1 MKKTFR
7 KAIAVLLAVLMVAFS
22 VPFSAL
28 AGTPDAPDM
37 FGADDYTVKQNR
49 KWWVDD
55 GVDVSLDKLQSTP
68 EYWSYNSGED
78 YNTAGSW
85 NWDLGGRVEDF
96 SDNGYEDHRN
106 DYKPVVAATVSS
118 QGTNEGFAEAVAKVK
133 DKSDTNAIKNY
144 AAEYYNTFYGADT
157 NHTYEAVKKAGNIIN
172 PTQLKAGQRIAIT
185 VEFGGFDVL
194 QSGQVKGKFNT
205 EYLKAASY
213 GSKPSR
219 GDTWKAATTGSKAA
233 ISDGSAFYPTALA
246 FAGHNVNVED
256 GTWYGAV
263 TGKAAVAG
271 DQLTSNFFGPN
282 ADGSKPFGK
291 YGIVSFVYSFEVLK
305 DCDASEVFT
314 FDEDEYGTVFVPYFK
329 NALKGSVNPEL
340 YLISGDPAHVSTGQP
355 SRCSF
360 AIWTP
365 IWTDYAKDSA
375 PETKEYTITF
385 KNAAGTVVDTQKV
398 KEGVTPTVPSTNTPA
413 TKNVS
418 DGAGHHS
425 HNEYSW
431 PAVSPATADTNY
443 DEVVKVVKVDCPYTY
458 SVVKPATYKDTGLGR
473 YTCTDAD
480 CGYSYDVTIDKL
492 VCDHADTKVV
502 NKSDSTLVKTG
513 YTGDTVCNTCG
524 ETIATGTTIP
534 KLNGTAYYAA
544 LKAAQDVDST
554 KYTEASY
561 AKVAAALKA
570 YAQATVETYTKQA
583 DVDKAADA
591 LKAAVTGLEALPTTD
606 TYTYTFIGGSTQDVI
621 VDKGATPTA
630 PANTAAKA
638 PAENGDG
645 THTITSYTWSK
656 TGDFTFAE
664 VAKDAVEKC
673 SYKSEVVIK
682 PTYTEMGTTKYT
694 CTVCGYSYTAKDI
707 EKLVCD
713 HADTKV
719 VNAQAATLVKN
730 GYTGDT
736 VCNTCGETIAKG
748 HATDKL
754 IGTAYYSALEEAK
767 AVNAD
772 NYTDESVS
780 VVTDALKA
788 YAQATVE
795 AYTDQ
800 ADVDKAA
807 DALKAAVAGLVKAVN
822 VEVAATDLG
831 STTLNGKAQASA
843 KVAVNGEV
851 TLTAT
856 PVEGAE
862 FVGWKVNN
870 TLVSTDAEY
879 TTTVVANTTFVPV
892 FKETAADTFTVVFVD
907 SYGNVIDST
916 QYTKGQK
923 VVAPTAPA
931 RPGYTFAGWSLSD
944 DAIAALQEGATIVA
958 QYVKDEVKTYTVK
971 ADGATIT
978 TAKASVEGVL
988 DGVTYDTKVT
998 VTKAG
1003 TKAWTVNGA
1012 TVAYGDTYTFY
1023 CGSDIELTAVA
1034 DTTETASTK
1043 VAMVDSS
1050 LINGST
1056 YKVAFLATRTI
1067 APTDTIVKQGFVYGV
1082 DMAASDLVLENVGK
1096 AAGSANKTVKVA
1108 YADNS
1113 YEQTSL
1119 VYGVGGNNAGHSAN
1133 AVAFVTVKA
1142 SDGSINTVYSEL
1154 ASYNY

>member
-37 FGADDYTVKQNR
+37 FGADDYTVTHNR

-55 GVDVSLDKLQSTP
+55 GADVSLDKLQDTP
-68 EYWSYNSGED
+68 EYFGYQED
-78 YNTAGSW
+78 GFEM
-85 NWDLGGRVEDF
+85 GGAVDTYG
-96 SDNGYEDHRN
+96 DNGYADHRN
-106 DYKPVVAATVSS
+106 DWKPVIAATVSS
-118 QGTNEGFAEAVAKVK
+118 QGTNEEYAAAVAEG
-133 DKSDTNAIKNY
+133 T
-144 AAEYYNTFYGADT
+144 AAKKAFAAKYYNTYYSKTASK
-157 NHTYEAVKKAGNIIN
+157 TYEAVKKDGNILN
-172 PTQLKAGQRIAIT
+172 PAQLKAGQRIAVT
-185 VEFGGFDVL
+185 VEFGGVDIMEN
-194 QSGQVKGKFNT
+194 GQFKGKFNK
-205 EYLKAASY
+205 EYLKAAY
-213 GSKPSR
+213 YTGNPGTGTRDKWV
-219 GDTWKAATTGSKAA
+219 DAATGTKGCINTGAA
-233 ISDGSAFYPTALA
+233 LYPTALN
-246 FAGHNVNVED
+246 FAGQNVNVED
-256 GTWYGAV
+256 GTFYGAV
-263 TGKAAVAG
+263 TGVSAVGG
-271 DQLTSNFFGPN
+271 DKNTSNYFGVV
-282 ADGSKPFGK
+282 DGEKPFGK
-291 YGIVSFVYSFEVLK
+291 YGIASFTYSFEVLK
-305 DCDASEVFT
+305 DCDLSEVFK
-314 FDEDEYGTVFVPYFK
+314 FDTDIAGTEFEPYYRDS
-329 NALKGSVNPEL
+329 LEGYQNPEL
-340 YLISGDPAHVSTGQP
+340 FLITHDDTKST
-355 SRCSF
+355 F
-360 AIWTP
+360 ACWTN

-385 KNAAGTVVDTQKV
+385 TNAAGTVVDTQKV
-398 KEGVTPTVPSTNTPA
+398 NEGETPTVPSTNTAA

-431 PAVSPATADTNY
+431 PEVSAATADKNY
-443 DEVVKVVKVDCPYTY
+443 DEVATVVRADCQYTY
-458 SVVKPATYKDTGLGR
+458 SVVTPATYKNTGVGR
-473 YTCTDAD
+473 YTCTDTD
-480 CGYSYDVTIDKL
+480 CAYSYDVTIDKL
-492 VCDHADTKVV
+492 VCDHADTTVV
-502 NKSDSTLVKTG
+502 NAQAATIVKNG
-513 YTGDTVCNTCG
+513 YTGDTVCNTCD
-524 ETIATGTTIP
+524 ETIATGTTIA
-534 KLNGTAYYAA
+534 KLDGTNYYAA
-544 LKAAQDVDST
+544 LKEAQNVDAS

-561 AKVAAALKA
+561 AKLAAALKA
-570 YAQATVETYTKQA
+570 NAQATVEAYTDQA
-583 DVDKAADA
+583 DVENAAAA
-591 LKAAVTGLEALPTTD
+591 LKAAVNGLEALPTTD

-638 PAENGDG
+638 PEKNGDG
-645 THTITSYTWSK
+645 THTTTSYTWSK

-673 SYKSEVVIK
+673 SYKSEVVIE

-707 EKLVCD
+707 DKLVCD
-713 HADTKV
+713 HADTTV
-719 VNAQAATLVKN
+719 VNAQAATIVKN

-736 VCNTCGETIAKG
+736 VCNTCDETIATG

-754 IGTAYYSALEEAK
+754 NGTAYYNALNDAK

-772 NYTDESVS
+772 NYTDESVAA
-780 VVTDALKA
+780 VTDALKA
-788 YAQATVE
+788 YNQATVE

-800 ADVDKAA
+800 ADVNKAA

-843 KVAVNGEV
+843 KVTVNGEV

-856 PVEGAE
+856 PVDGAQ

-916 QYTKGQK
+916 QYTKGQT

-958 QYVKDEVKTYTVK
+958 QYTKDEVKTYTVK

-978 TAKASVEGVL
+978 TSKASAENVL

-1043 VAMVDSS
+1043 VAMVDVS

-1056 YKVAFLATRTI
+1056 YKLAFLATRTI
-1067 APTDTIVKQGFVYGV
+1067 APTDTIVKQGFVYGM

-1096 AAGSANKTVKVA
+1096 TAGSANRTVKVA
-1108 YADNS
+1108 YADNA
-1113 YEQTSL
+1113 YDQTSL
-1119 VYGVGGNNAGHSAN
+1119 FYGISGNNAGHSAN

-1142 SDGSINTVYSEL
+1142 ADGSINTVYSAME
-1154 ASYNY
+1154 SYNY

>member
-365 IWTDYAKDSA
+365 IWTDYAKASA

-398 KEGVTPTVPSTNTPA
+398 KEGETPTAPSTNTAA

-443 DEVVKVVKVDCPYTY
+443 DEVATVVKADCQYTY
-458 SVVKPATYKDTGLGR
+458 SVVTPATYKDTGVGR
-473 YTCTDAD
+473 YTCTDPD
-480 CGYSYDVTIDKL
+480 CAYSYDVTIDKL

-502 NKSDSTLVKTG
+502 NKADSTLVKTG

-524 ETIATGTTIP
+524 ETIAKGTTIP
-534 KLNGTAYYAA
+534 KLDGTAYY
-544 LKAAQDVDST
+544 K
-554 KYTEASY
+554 
-561 AKVAAALKA
+561 
-570 YAQATVETYTKQA
+570 
-583 DVDKAADA
+583 
-591 LKAAVTGLEALPTTD
+591 
-606 TYTYTFIGGSTQDVI
+606 
-621 VDKGATPTA
+621 
-630 PANTAAKA
+630 
-638 PAENGDG
+638 
-645 THTITSYTWSK
+645 
-656 TGDFTFAE
+656 
-664 VAKDAVEKC
+664 
-673 SYKSEVVIK
+673 
-682 PTYTEMGTTKYT
+682 
-694 CTVCGYSYTAKDI
+694 
-707 EKLVCD
+707 
-713 HADTKV
+713 
-719 VNAQAATLVKN
+719 
-730 GYTGDT
+730 
-736 VCNTCGETIAKG
+736 
-748 HATDKL
+748 
-754 IGTAYYSALEEAK
+754 ALEDAK

-772 NYTDESVS
+772 NYTDESVAA
-780 VVTDALKA
+780 VADAIKA
-788 YAQATVE
+788 YDQATVE

-800 ADVDKAA
+800 ADVNRAA
-807 DALKAAVAGLVKAVN
+807 DALKAAVSGLVKAVN

-856 PVEGAE
+856 PVDGAE

-958 QYVKDEVKTYTVK
+958 QYTKDEVKTYTVK

-978 TAKASVEGVL
+978 TAKASAEGVL

>member
-28 AGTPDAPDM
+28 AGTPDSPDV
-37 FGADDYTVKQNR
+37 FGNNDYTITNNR

-68 EYWSYNSGED
+68 DYWSYNSDETW
-78 YNTAGSW
+78 NTAGSW
-85 NWDLGGRVEDF
+85 GFAQGGRVENYA
-96 SDNGYEDHRN
+96 DNGYEDHRN
-106 DYKPVVAATVSS
+106 DWKPVIAATVSL
-118 QGTNEGFAEAVAKVK
+118 QGTNEGMAEAIAANKTDKV
-133 DKSDTNAIKNY
+133 SLKNY
-144 AAEYYNTFYGADT
+144 AAQYFANYYGADES
-157 NHTYEAVKKAGNIIN
+157 HTYEAVKESGNIVN
-172 PTQLKAGQRIAIT
+172 PAQLKAGQRIAIT
-185 VEFGGFDVL
+185 VEFGGWDVL
-194 QSGQVKGKFNT
+194 QSGQFKGKFNK
-205 EYLKAASY
+205 EYLKAAAY
-213 GSKPSR
+213 ASKPSR
-219 GDTWKAATTGSKAA
+219 KDTWGAVASGASGC
-233 ISDGSAFYPTALA
+233 ISDGTAFYPKALA
-246 FAGHNVNVED
+246 FAGNNVNVED
-256 GTWYGAV
+256 GTFYGAV

-282 ADGSKPFGK
+282 DDGSKPFGK

-314 FDEDEYGTVFVPYFK
+314 FNTDTAGTEFEPYYRDSL
-329 NALKGSVNPEL
+329 ADAPNPNL
-340 YLISGDPAHVSTGQP
+340 YLITHDDSNRT
-355 SRCSF
+355 F
-360 AIWTP
+360 ACWTN

-385 KNAAGTVVDTQKV
+385 TNAAGTVVDTQKV
-398 KEGVTPTVPSTNTPA
+398 NEGETPTVPSTNTAA

-443 DEVVKVVKVDCPYTY
+443 DEVATVVRADCQYNY
-458 SVVKPATYKDTGLGR
+458 SVVTPATYKNTGVGR
-473 YTCTDAD
+473 YTCTDTD
-480 CGYSYDVTIDKL
+480 CAYSYDVTIDKL
-492 VCDHADTKVV
+492 VCDHADT
-502 NKSDSTLVKTG
+502 T
-513 YTGDTVCNTCG
+513 
-524 ETIATGTTIP
+524 
-534 KLNGTAYYAA
+534 
-544 LKAAQDVDST
+544 
-554 KYTEASY
+554 
-561 AKVAAALKA
+561 
-570 YAQATVETYTKQA
+570 
-583 DVDKAADA
+583 
-591 LKAAVTGLEALPTTD
+591 
-606 TYTYTFIGGSTQDVI
+606 
-621 VDKGATPTA
+621 
-630 PANTAAKA
+630 
-638 PAENGDG
+638 
-645 THTITSYTWSK
+645 
-656 TGDFTFAE
+656 
-664 VAKDAVEKC
+664 
-673 SYKSEVVIK
+673 
-682 PTYTEMGTTKYT
+682 
-694 CTVCGYSYTAKDI
+694 
-707 EKLVCD
+707 
-713 HADTKV
+713 V
-719 VNAQAATLVKN
+719 VNAQAATIVKN

-736 VCNTCGETIAKG
+736 VCNTCDETIATG

-754 IGTAYYSALEEAK
+754 NGTAYYNALNDAK

-772 NYTDESVS
+772 NYTDESVAA
-780 VVTDALKA
+780 VTDALKA
-788 YAQATVE
+788 YNQATVE

-800 ADVDKAA
+800 ADVNKAA
-807 DALKAAVAGLVKAVN
+807 DALKAAVAGLVKAVT

-843 KVAVNGEV
+843 KVTVNGEV

-856 PVEGAE
+856 PVDGAQ

-916 QYTKGQK
+916 QYTKGQT

-931 RPGYTFAGWSLSD
+931 RPGYTFAGWSLSN

-958 QYVKDEVKTYTVK
+958 QYTKDEVKTYTVK

-978 TAKASVEGVL
+978 TAKASAENVL

-1012 TVAYGDTYTFY
+1012 TVAYGDTYTFF

-1043 VAMVDSS
+1043 VAMVDAS

-1096 AAGSANKTVKVA
+1096 TAGALNKTVKVA

-1142 SDGSINTVYSEL
+1142 ADGSINTVYSEM

>member
-37 FGADDYTVKQNR
+37 FASGGSDYTVKQNR

-68 EYWSYNSGED
+68 EFWSYNSDEKW
-78 YNTAGSW
+78 NTSGSW
-85 NWDLGGRVEDF
+85 NFDLGSRVENF
-96 SDNGYEDHRN
+96 ADNGYEDHRN
-106 DYKPVVAATVSS
+106 DWKPVVAATVSL
-118 QGTNEGFAEAVAKVK
+118 QGTNEGMAEAVAKVK
-133 DKSDTNAIKNY
+133 NKSDTNAIKKYVAQYFGNY
-144 AAEYYNTFYGADT
+144 YGA
-157 NHTYEAVKKAGNIIN
+157 NAAHTYEAVKESGNIVN
-172 PTQLKAGQRIAIT
+172 PAKLKAGQRIAIT
-185 VEFGGFDVL
+185 VELGGLDIME
-194 QSGQVKGKFNT
+194 SGQFKGKFNK
-205 EYLKAASY
+205 EYLKAAAYS
-213 GSKPSR
+213 SKPSR
-219 GDTWKAATTGSKAA
+219 GDTWKAVTSGAA
-233 ISDGSAFYPTALA
+233 GCIADGTALYPTAIA
-246 FAGHNVNVED
+246 FAGNNVNVED
-256 GTWYGAV
+256 GTWYGAI

-271 DQLTSNFFGPN
+271 DGNTSNYIGTDSN
-282 ADGSKPFGK
+282 GVKPFGK
-291 YGIVSFVYSFEVLK
+291 YGLVSFTYSFEVLK

-314 FDEDEYGTVFVPYFK
+314 FDHDIAGTEFEPYYRF
-329 NALKGSVNPEL
+329 ALSEQNLQNPEL
-340 YLISGDPAHVSTGQP
+340 FLITYDDTKST
-355 SRCSF
+355 F
-360 AIWTP
+360 ANWTQ

-398 KEGVTPTVPSTNTPA
+398 KEGETPTAPSTNTPA

-431 PAVSPATADTNY
+431 PAVSPATADTIY
-443 DEVVKVVKVDCPYTY
+443 DEVATVVKADCQYTY
-458 SVVKPATYKDTGLGR
+458 SVVTPATYKDTGVGR
-473 YTCTDAD
+473 YTCTDPD
-480 CGYSYDVTIDKL
+480 CAYSYDVTIDKL

-502 NKSDSTLVKTG
+502 NKADSTLVKTG

-524 ETIATGTTIP
+524 ETIATGTTIA
-534 KLNGTAYYAA
+534 KLDGTNYYAA
-544 LKAAQDVDST
+544 LKDAKNVDAS
-554 KYTEASY
+554 KFTEASY
-561 AKVAAALKA
+561 AKLAAALKA
-570 YAQATVETYTKQA
+570 YDQATVEAYTDQA
-583 DVDKAADA
+583 DVENAATA

-638 PAENGDG
+638 PEKNGDG
-645 THTITSYTWSK
+645 THTTTSYTWSK

-664 VAKDAVEKC
+664 VAKDAVDKC
-673 SYKSEVVIK
+673 SYKSEVVIE

-707 EKLVCD
+707 DKLVCD

-719 VNAQAATLVKN
+719 VNAQAATLVKT

-748 HATDKL
+748 TTIPKL
-754 IGTAYYSALEEAK
+754 DGTAYYKALEDAK

-772 NYTDESVS
+772 NYTDESVAA
-780 VVTDALKA
+780 VADAIKA
-788 YAQATVE
+788 NAQATVE
-795 AYTDQ
+795 TYTMQ

-807 DALKAAVAGLVKAVN
+807 DALKAAVSGLVKAVN

-856 PVEGAE
+856 PVDGAE

-907 SYGNVIDST
+907 SYGIVIDST

-978 TAKASVEGVL
+978 TAKASAEGVL

>member
-37 FGADDYTVKQNR
+37 FASGGSDYTVKQNR

-68 EYWSYNSGED
+68 EFWSYNSDEKW
-78 YNTAGSW
+78 NTSGSW
-85 NWDLGGRVEDF
+85 NFDLGSRVENF
-96 SDNGYEDHRN
+96 ADNGYEDHRN
-106 DYKPVVAATVSS
+106 DWKPVVAATVSL
-118 QGTNEGFAEAVAKVK
+118 QGTNEGMAEAVAKVK
-133 DKSDTNAIKNY
+133 DKSDTNAIKKYVAQYFGNY
-144 AAEYYNTFYGADT
+144 YGA
-157 NHTYEAVKKAGNIIN
+157 NAAHTYEAVKESGNIVN
-172 PTQLKAGQRIAIT
+172 PAKLKAGQRIAIT
-185 VEFGGFDVL
+185 VELGGLDIME
-194 QSGQVKGKFNT
+194 SGQFKGKFNK
-205 EYLKAASY
+205 EYLKAAAYS
-213 GSKPSR
+213 SKPSR
-219 GDTWKAATTGSKAA
+219 GDTWKAVSSGAA
-233 ISDGSAFYPTALA
+233 GCIADGTALYPTAIA
-246 FAGHNVNVED
+246 FAGNNISVED
-256 GTWYGAV
+256 GTWYGAI

-271 DQLTSNFFGPN
+271 DGNTSNYIGTDSN
-282 ADGSKPFGK
+282 GVKPFGK
-291 YGIVSFVYSFEVLK
+291 YGLVSFTYSFEVLK

-314 FDEDEYGTVFVPYFK
+314 FDHDIAGTEFEPYYRF
-329 NALKGSVNPEL
+329 ALSEQNLQNPEL
-340 YLISGDPAHVSTGQP
+340 FLITYDDTKST
-355 SRCSF
+355 F
-360 AIWTP
+360 ANWTQ

-398 KEGVTPTVPSTNTPA
+398 KEGETPTAPSTNTAA

-443 DEVVKVVKVDCPYTY
+443 DEVATVVKADCQYTY
-458 SVVKPATYKDTGLGR
+458 SVVTPATYKDTGVGR

-502 NKSDSTLVKTG
+502 NKVDSTLVKTG

-524 ETIATGTTIP
+524 ETIAKGTTIP
-534 KLNGTAYYAA
+534 KLDGTAYY
-544 LKAAQDVDST
+544 K
-554 KYTEASY
+554 
-561 AKVAAALKA
+561 
-570 YAQATVETYTKQA
+570 
-583 DVDKAADA
+583 
-591 LKAAVTGLEALPTTD
+591 
-606 TYTYTFIGGSTQDVI
+606 
-621 VDKGATPTA
+621 
-630 PANTAAKA
+630 
-638 PAENGDG
+638 
-645 THTITSYTWSK
+645 
-656 TGDFTFAE
+656 
-664 VAKDAVEKC
+664 
-673 SYKSEVVIK
+673 
-682 PTYTEMGTTKYT
+682 
-694 CTVCGYSYTAKDI
+694 
-707 EKLVCD
+707 
-713 HADTKV
+713 
-719 VNAQAATLVKN
+719 
-730 GYTGDT
+730 
-736 VCNTCGETIAKG
+736 
-748 HATDKL
+748 
-754 IGTAYYSALEEAK
+754 ALEDAK

-772 NYTDESVS
+772 NYTDESVAA
-780 VVTDALKA
+780 VADAIKA
-788 YAQATVE
+788 NAQATVE
-795 AYTDQ
+795 TYTMQ

-822 VEVAATDLG
+822 VEVSATDLG

-856 PVEGAE
+856 PVDGAE

-978 TAKASVEGVL
+978 TAKASAEGVL

-1043 VAMVDSS
+1043 VAIVDSS

>member
-28 AGTPDAPDM
+28 AGTPDSPDV
-37 FGADDYTVKQNR
+37 FGNNDYTITNNR

-68 EYWSYNSGED
+68 DYWSYNSDETW
-78 YNTAGSW
+78 NTAGSW
-85 NWDLGGRVEDF
+85 GFAQGGRVENYA
-96 SDNGYEDHRN
+96 DNGYEDHRN
-106 DYKPVVAATVSS
+106 DWKPVIAATVSL
-118 QGTNEGFAEAVAKVK
+118 QGTNEGMAEAIAKVK
-133 DKSDTNAIKNY
+133 DKTDTNAIKNY
-144 AAEYYNTFYGADT
+144 AAQYFTNYYGADA
-157 NHTYEAVKKAGNIIN
+157 NHTYEAVKESGNIVN
-172 PTQLKAGQRIAIT
+172 PAKLKAGQRIAIT
-185 VEFGGFDVL
+185 VEFGGWDVL
-194 QSGQVKGKFNT
+194 QSGQFKGKFNK
-205 EYLKAASY
+205 EYLKAAAYS
-213 GSKPSR
+213 SKPSR
-219 GDTWKAATTGSKAA
+219 GDTWKAVTSGASGC
-233 ISDGSAFYPTALA
+233 ISDGTAFYPTALA
-246 FAGHNVNVED
+246 FAGNNVNVED
-256 GTWYGAV
+256 GTFYGAV

-282 ADGSKPFGK
+282 DDGSKPFGK
-291 YGIVSFVYSFEVLK
+291 YGIVSFVYSFEVLQ

-314 FDEDEYGTVFVPYFK
+314 FNTDTAGTEFEPYYRDSL
-329 NALKGSVNPEL
+329 ADAPNPNL
-340 YLISGDPAHVSTGQP
+340 YLITHDDSNRT
-355 SRCSF
+355 F
-360 AIWTP
+360 ACWTN

-385 KNAAGTVVDTQKV
+385 TNAAGTVVDTQKV
-398 KEGVTPTVPSTNTPA
+398 NEGETPTVPSTNTAA

-443 DEVVKVVKVDCPYTY
+443 DEVATVVRADCQYTY
-458 SVVKPATYKDTGLGR
+458 SVVTPATYKNTGLGR
-473 YTCTDAD
+473 YTCTDTD
-480 CGYSYDVTIDKL
+480 CAYSYDVTIDKL
-492 VCDHADTKVV
+492 VCDHADTTVV
-502 NKSDSTLVKTG
+502 NAQAATIVKNG
-513 YTGDTVCNTCG
+513 YTGDTVCNTCD
-524 ETIATGTTIP
+524 ETIATGTTIA
-534 KLNGTAYYAA
+534 KLDGTNYYAA
-544 LKAAQDVDST
+544 LKEAQNVDAS

-561 AKVAAALKA
+561 AKLAAALKA
-570 YAQATVETYTKQA
+570 NAQATVEAYTDQA
-583 DVDKAADA
+583 DVENAAAA
-591 LKAAVTGLEALPTTD
+591 LKAAVNGLEALPTTD

-638 PAENGDG
+638 PEKNGDG
-645 THTITSYTWSK
+645 THTTTSYTWSK

-664 VAKDAVEKC
+664 VAKDDVEKC
-673 SYKSEVVIK
+673 SYKSEVVID

-707 EKLVCD
+707 DKLVCD
-713 HADTKV
+713 HADTTV
-719 VNAQAATLVKN
+719 VNAQDATLVKN

-736 VCNTCGETIAKG
+736 VCNTCGETIATG

-754 IGTAYYSALEEAK
+754 NGTAYYNALNDAK

-772 NYTDESVS
+772 NYTDESVAA
-780 VVTDALKA
+780 VTDALKA
-788 YAQATVE
+788 YNQATVE

-800 ADVDKAA
+800 ADVNKAA
-807 DALKAAVAGLVKAVN
+807 DALKAAVAGLVKAVT

-843 KVAVNGEV
+843 KVTVNGEV

-856 PVEGAE
+856 PVDGAQ

-916 QYTKGQK
+916 QYTKGQT

-958 QYVKDEVKTYTVK
+958 QYTKDEVKTYTVK

-978 TAKASVEGVL
+978 TSKASAENVL

-1043 VAMVDSS
+1043 VAMVDAS

-1096 AAGSANKTVKVA
+1096 TAGALNKTVKVA

-1142 SDGSINTVYSEL
+1142 ADGSINTVYSEM

>member
-37 FGADDYTVKQNR
+37 FASGGSDYTVKQNR

-68 EYWSYNSGED
+68 EFWSYNSDETW
-78 YNTAGSW
+78 NTSGSW
-85 NWDLGGRVEDF
+85 NFDLGSRVENF
-96 SDNGYEDHRN
+96 ADNGYEDHRN
-106 DYKPVVAATVSS
+106 DWKPVVAATVSL
-118 QGTNEGFAEAVAKVK
+118 QGTNEGMAEAVAKVK
-133 DKSDTNAIKNY
+133 DKSDTNAIKKYVAQYFGNY
-144 AAEYYNTFYGADT
+144 YGA
-157 NHTYEAVKKAGNIIN
+157 NAAHTYEAVKESGNIVN
-172 PTQLKAGQRIAIT
+172 PAKLKAGQRIAIT
-185 VEFGGFDVL
+185 VELGGLDIME
-194 QSGQVKGKFNT
+194 SGQFKGKFNK
-205 EYLKAASY
+205 EYLKAAAYS
-213 GSKPSR
+213 SKPSR
-219 GDTWKAATTGSKAA
+219 GDTWKAVSSGAA
-233 ISDGSAFYPTALA
+233 GCIADGTALYPTAIA
-246 FAGHNVNVED
+246 FAGNNVNVED
-256 GTWYGAV
+256 GTWYGAI

-271 DQLTSNFFGPN
+271 DGNTSNYIGTDSN
-282 ADGSKPFGK
+282 GVKPFGK
-291 YGIVSFVYSFEVLK
+291 YGLVSFTYSFEVLK

-314 FDEDEYGTVFVPYFK
+314 FDHDIAGTEFEPYYRF
-329 NALKGSVNPEL
+329 ALSEQNLQNPEL
-340 YLISGDPAHVSTGQP
+340 FLITYDDTKST
-355 SRCSF
+355 F
-360 AIWTP
+360 ANWTQ

-398 KEGVTPTVPSTNTPA
+398 KEGETPTVPSTNTPA

-524 ETIATGTTIP
+524 ETIA
-534 KLNGTAYYAA
+534 
-544 LKAAQDVDST
+544 
-554 KYTEASY
+554 
-561 AKVAAALKA
+561 
-570 YAQATVETYTKQA
+570 
-583 DVDKAADA
+583 
-591 LKAAVTGLEALPTTD
+591 
-606 TYTYTFIGGSTQDVI
+606 
-621 VDKGATPTA
+621 
-630 PANTAAKA
+630 
-638 PAENGDG
+638 
-645 THTITSYTWSK
+645 
-656 TGDFTFAE
+656 
-664 VAKDAVEKC
+664 
-673 SYKSEVVIK
+673 
-682 PTYTEMGTTKYT
+682 
-694 CTVCGYSYTAKDI
+694 
-707 EKLVCD
+707 
-713 HADTKV
+713 
-719 VNAQAATLVKN
+719 
-730 GYTGDT
+730 
-736 VCNTCGETIAKG
+736 KG

-807 DALKAAVAGLVKAVN
+807 DALKAAVSGLVKAVN

-856 PVEGAE
+856 PVDGAE

-978 TAKASVEGVL
+978 TAKASAEGVL

>member
-37 FGADDYTVKQNR
+37 FASGGSDYTVKQNR

-68 EYWSYNSGED
+68 EFWSYNSDEKW
-78 YNTAGSW
+78 NTSGSW
-85 NWDLGGRVEDF
+85 NFDLGSRVENF
-96 SDNGYEDHRN
+96 ADNGYEDHRN
-106 DYKPVVAATVSS
+106 DWKPVVAATVSL
-118 QGTNEGFAEAVAKVK
+118 QGTNEGMAEAVAKVK
-133 DKSDTNAIKNY
+133 DKSDTNAIKKYVAQYFGNY
-144 AAEYYNTFYGADT
+144 YGA
-157 NHTYEAVKKAGNIIN
+157 NSAHTYEAVKESGNIVN
-172 PTQLKAGQRIAIT
+172 PAKLKAGQRIAIT
-185 VEFGGFDVL
+185 VELGGLDIME
-194 QSGQVKGKFNT
+194 SGQFKGKFNK
-205 EYLKAASY
+205 EYLKAAAYS
-213 GSKPSR
+213 SKPSR
-219 GDTWKAATTGSKAA
+219 GDTWKAVTSGAA
-233 ISDGSAFYPTALA
+233 GCIADGTALYPTAIA
-246 FAGHNVNVED
+246 FAGNNVNVED
-256 GTWYGAV
+256 GTWYGAI

-271 DQLTSNFFGPN
+271 DGNTSNYIGTDSN
-282 ADGSKPFGK
+282 GVKPFGK
-291 YGIVSFVYSFEVLK
+291 YGLVSFTYSFEVLK

-314 FDEDEYGTVFVPYFK
+314 FDHDIAGTEFEPYYRF
-329 NALKGSVNPEL
+329 ALSEQNLQNPEL
-340 YLISGDPAHVSTGQP
+340 FLITYDDTKST
-355 SRCSF
+355 F
-360 AIWTP
+360 ANWTQ

-398 KEGVTPTVPSTNTPA
+398 KEGETPTVPSTNTPA

-431 PAVSPATADTNY
+431 PDVSPATADTNY

-502 NKSDSTLVKTG
+502 NKVDSTLVKTG

-524 ETIATGTTIP
+524 ETIAKGTTIP
-534 KLNGTAYYAA
+534 KLDGTAYYKA
-544 LKAAQDVDST
+544 LEDAKAVNADD
-554 KYTEASY
+554 YTDESVSA
-561 AKVAAALKA
+561 VADAIKA
-570 YAQATVETYTKQA
+570 NAQATVET
-583 DVDKAADA
+583 
-591 LKAAVTGLEALPTTD
+591 
-606 TYTYTFIGGSTQDVI
+606 
-621 VDKGATPTA
+621 
-630 PANTAAKA
+630 
-638 PAENGDG
+638 
-645 THTITSYTWSK
+645 
-656 TGDFTFAE
+656 
-664 VAKDAVEKC
+664 
-673 SYKSEVVIK
+673 
-682 PTYTEMGTTKYT
+682 
-694 CTVCGYSYTAKDI
+694 
-707 EKLVCD
+707 
-713 HADTKV
+713 
-719 VNAQAATLVKN
+719 
-730 GYTGDT
+730 
-736 VCNTCGETIAKG
+736 
-748 HATDKL
+748 
-754 IGTAYYSALEEAK
+754 
-767 AVNAD
+767 
-772 NYTDESVS
+772 
-780 VVTDALKA
+780 
-788 YAQATVE
+788 
-795 AYTDQ
+795 YTDQ

-807 DALKAAVAGLVKAVN
+807 DALKAAVSGLVKAVN

-856 PVEGAE
+856 PVDGAE

-978 TAKASVEGVL
+978 TAKASAEGVL

>member
-37 FGADDYTVKQNR
+37 FASGGSDYTVQQNR

-68 EYWSYNSGED
+68 EFWSYNSDEKW
-78 YNTAGSW
+78 NTSGSW
-85 NWDLGGRVEDF
+85 NFDLGSRVENF
-96 SDNGYEDHRN
+96 ADNGYEDHRN
-106 DYKPVVAATVSS
+106 DWKPVVAATVSL
-118 QGTNEGFAEAVAKVK
+118 QGTNEGMAEAVAKVK
-133 DKSDTNAIKNY
+133 NKSDTNAIKKYVAQYFGNY
-144 AAEYYNTFYGADT
+144 YGA
-157 NHTYEAVKKAGNIIN
+157 NAAHTYEAVKELGNIVN
-172 PTQLKAGQRIAIT
+172 PAKLKAGQRIAIT
-185 VEFGGFDVL
+185 VELGGLDIME
-194 QSGQVKGKFNT
+194 SGQFKGKFNK
-205 EYLKAASY
+205 EYLKAAAYS
-213 GSKPSR
+213 SKPSR
-219 GDTWKAATTGSKAA
+219 GDTWKAVTSGAA
-233 ISDGSAFYPTALA
+233 GCIADGTALYPTAIV
-246 FAGHNVNVED
+246 FAGNNVNVED
-256 GTWYGAV
+256 GTWYGAI

-271 DQLTSNFFGPN
+271 DGNTSNYIGTDSN
-282 ADGSKPFGK
+282 GVKPFGK
-291 YGIVSFVYSFEVLK
+291 YGLVSFTYSFEVLK

-314 FDEDEYGTVFVPYFK
+314 FDHDIAGTEFEPYYRF
-329 NALKGSVNPEL
+329 ALSEQNLQNPEL
-340 YLISGDPAHVSTGQP
+340 FLITYDDTKST
-355 SRCSF
+355 F
-360 AIWTP
+360 ANWTQ

-398 KEGVTPTVPSTNTPA
+398 KEGETPTAPSTNTAA

-431 PAVSPATADTNY
+431 PAVSPATADTIY
-443 DEVVKVVKVDCPYTY
+443 DEVATVVKADCQYTY
-458 SVVKPATYKDTGLGR
+458 SVVTPATYKDTGVGR
-473 YTCTDAD
+473 YTCTDPD

-502 NKSDSTLVKTG
+502 NKADSTLVKTG

-524 ETIATGTTIP
+524 ETIATGTTIA
-534 KLNGTAYYAA
+534 KLDGTNYYAA
-544 LKAAQDVDST
+544 LKDAKNVDAS
-554 KYTEASY
+554 KFTEASY
-561 AKVAAALKA
+561 AKLAAALKA
-570 YAQATVETYTKQA
+570 Y
-583 DVDKAADA
+583 D
-591 LKAAVTGLEALPTTD
+591 
-606 TYTYTFIGGSTQDVI
+606 
-621 VDKGATPTA
+621 
-630 PANTAAKA
+630 
-638 PAENGDG
+638 
-645 THTITSYTWSK
+645 
-656 TGDFTFAE
+656 
-664 VAKDAVEKC
+664 
-673 SYKSEVVIK
+673 
-682 PTYTEMGTTKYT
+682 
-694 CTVCGYSYTAKDI
+694 
-707 EKLVCD
+707 
-713 HADTKV
+713 
-719 VNAQAATLVKN
+719 
-730 GYTGDT
+730 
-736 VCNTCGETIAKG
+736 
-748 HATDKL
+748 
-754 IGTAYYSALEEAK
+754 
-767 AVNAD
+767 
-772 NYTDESVS
+772 
-780 VVTDALKA
+780 
-788 YAQATVE
+788 QATVE

-800 ADVDKAA
+800 ADVNRAA
-807 DALKAAVAGLVKAVN
+807 DALKAAVSGLVKAVN

-916 QYTKGQK
+916 QYTKGQT

-958 QYVKDEVKTYTVK
+958 QYTKDEVKTYTVK

-1096 AAGSANKTVKVA
+1096 TAGALNKTVKVA

>member
-96 SDNGYEDHRN
+96 SENGYEDHRN

-144 AAEYYNTFYGADT
+144 AAEYYNTYYGADT

-185 VEFGGFDVL
+185 VEYGGFDVL

-219 GDTWKAATTGSKAA
+219 GDTWKAATTGSKAV

-398 KEGVTPTVPSTNTPA
+398 KKGETPTVPSTNTPA

-458 SVVKPATYKDTGLGR
+458 SVIKPATYKDTGVGR
-473 YTCTDAD
+473 YTCTDPD
-480 CGYSYDVTIDKL
+480 CAYSYDVTID
-492 VCDHADTKVV
+492 
-502 NKSDSTLVKTG
+502 
-513 YTGDTVCNTCG
+513 
-524 ETIATGTTIP
+524 
-534 KLNGTAYYAA
+534 
-544 LKAAQDVDST
+544 
-554 KYTEASY
+554 
-561 AKVAAALKA
+561 
-570 YAQATVETYTKQA
+570 
-583 DVDKAADA
+583 
-591 LKAAVTGLEALPTTD
+591 
-606 TYTYTFIGGSTQDVI
+606 
-621 VDKGATPTA
+621 
-630 PANTAAKA
+630 
-638 PAENGDG
+638 
-645 THTITSYTWSK
+645 
-656 TGDFTFAE
+656 
-664 VAKDAVEKC
+664 
-673 SYKSEVVIK
+673 
-682 PTYTEMGTTKYT
+682 
-694 CTVCGYSYTAKDI
+694 
-707 EKLVCD
+707 KLVCD

-754 IGTAYYSALEEAK
+754 IGTAYYNALKEAK

-807 DALKAAVAGLVKAVN
+807 DALKAAVSGLVKAVN

>member
-28 AGTPDAPDM
+28 AGTPDAPDL
-37 FGADDYTVKQNR
+37 FASGGSDYTVQQNR

-68 EYWSYNSGED
+68 EFWSYNSDEKW
-78 YNTAGSW
+78 NTAGSW
-85 NWDLGGRVEDF
+85 NFDLGSRVENF
-96 SDNGYEDHRN
+96 ADNGYEDHRN
-106 DYKPVVAATVSS
+106 DWKPVVAATVSL
-118 QGTNEGFAEAVAKVK
+118 QGTNEGMAEAVAKVK
-133 DKSDTNAIKNY
+133 NKSDTNAIKKYVAQYFGNY
-144 AAEYYNTFYGADT
+144 YGANAT
-157 NHTYEAVKKAGNIIN
+157 HTYEAVKESGNIVN
-172 PTQLKAGQRIAIT
+172 PAKLKAGQRIAIT
-185 VEFGGFDVL
+185 VELGGLDIME
-194 QSGQVKGKFNT
+194 SGQFKGKFNK
-205 EYLKAASY
+205 EYLKAAAYS
-213 GSKPSR
+213 SKPSR
-219 GDTWKAATTGSKAA
+219 GDTWKAVTSGAA
-233 ISDGSAFYPTALA
+233 GCIADGTALYPTAIA
-246 FAGHNVNVED
+246 FAGNNVNVED
-256 GTWYGAV
+256 GTWYGAI

-271 DQLTSNFFGPN
+271 DGNTSNYIGTDSN
-282 ADGSKPFGK
+282 GVKPFGK
-291 YGIVSFVYSFEVLK
+291 YGLVSFTYSFEVLK

-314 FDEDEYGTVFVPYFK
+314 FDHDIAGTEFEPYYRF
-329 NALKGSVNPEL
+329 ALSEQNLQNPEL
-340 YLISGDPAHVSTGQP
+340 FLITYDDTKST
-355 SRCSF
+355 F
-360 AIWTP
+360 ANWTQ

-458 SVVKPATYKDTGLGR
+458 SVVKPATYKDTGVGR
-473 YTCTDAD
+473 YTCTDPD
-480 CGYSYDVTIDKL
+480 CAYSYDVTIDKL

-502 NKSDSTLVKTG
+502 NKVDSTLVKTG

-524 ETIATGTTIP
+524 ETIAKGTTIP
-534 KLNGTAYYAA
+534 KLDGTAYY
-544 LKAAQDVDST
+544 K
-554 KYTEASY
+554 
-561 AKVAAALKA
+561 
-570 YAQATVETYTKQA
+570 
-583 DVDKAADA
+583 
-591 LKAAVTGLEALPTTD
+591 
-606 TYTYTFIGGSTQDVI
+606 
-621 VDKGATPTA
+621 
-630 PANTAAKA
+630 
-638 PAENGDG
+638 
-645 THTITSYTWSK
+645 
-656 TGDFTFAE
+656 
-664 VAKDAVEKC
+664 
-673 SYKSEVVIK
+673 
-682 PTYTEMGTTKYT
+682 
-694 CTVCGYSYTAKDI
+694 
-707 EKLVCD
+707 
-713 HADTKV
+713 
-719 VNAQAATLVKN
+719 
-730 GYTGDT
+730 
-736 VCNTCGETIAKG
+736 
-748 HATDKL
+748 
-754 IGTAYYSALEEAK
+754 ALEDAK

>member
-28 AGTPDAPDM
+28 AGTPSAPDM
-37 FGADDYTVKQNR
+37 FGADDYTVTHNR

-55 GVDVSLDKLQSTP
+55 GADVSLDKLQDTP
-68 EYWSYNSGED
+68 EYFGYQED
-78 YNTAGSW
+78 GFEM
-85 NWDLGGRVEDF
+85 GGAVDTYG
-96 SDNGYEDHRN
+96 DNGYADHRN
-106 DYKPVVAATVSS
+106 DWKPVIAATVSS
-118 QGTNEGFAEAVAKVK
+118 QGTNEE
-133 DKSDTNAIKNY
+133 Y
-144 AAEYYNTFYGADT
+144 AAAAAEGAAAKKAFAAKYFNTYYSKTASK
-157 NHTYEAVKKAGNIIN
+157 TYEAVKKDGNILN
-172 PTQLKAGQRIAIT
+172 PAQLKAGQRIAIT
-185 VEFGGFDVL
+185 VEFGGWDVL
-194 QSGQVKGKFNT
+194 QSGQFKGKFNK
-205 EYLKAASY
+205 EYLKAAY
-213 GSKPSR
+213 YTGSPATGTK
-219 GDTWKAATTGSKAA
+219 DKWVDAATGTKGCINTGAA
-233 ISDGSAFYPTALA
+233 LYPTALN
-246 FAGHNVNVED
+246 FAGQNVNVED
-256 GTWYGAV
+256 GTFYGAV
-263 TGKAAVAG
+263 TGVSAVGG
-271 DQLTSNFFGPN
+271 DQNTSNYFGVV
-282 ADGSKPFGK
+282 DGEKPFGK
-291 YGIVSFVYSFEVLK
+291 YGIASFTYSFEVLK
-305 DCDASEVFT
+305 DCDLSEVFT
-314 FDEDEYGTVFVPYFK
+314 FNTDIAGTEFEPYYRDS
-329 NALKGSVNPEL
+329 LKGYQNPE
-340 YLISGDPAHVSTGQP
+340 YFLITHDDTKST
-355 SRCSF
+355 F
-360 AIWTP
+360 ACWTP
-365 IWTDYAKDSA
+365 IYTDYAKASA

-398 KEGVTPTVPSTNTPA
+398 KEGETPTAPSTNTPA

-443 DEVVKVVKVDCPYTY
+443 DEVATVVKADCQYTY
-458 SVVKPATYKDTGLGR
+458 SVVTPATYKDTGVGR

-502 NKSDSTLVKTG
+502 NKVDSTLVKTG

-524 ETIATGTTIP
+524 ETIAKGTTIP
-534 KLNGTAYYAA
+534 KLDGTAYY
-544 LKAAQDVDST
+544 K
-554 KYTEASY
+554 
-561 AKVAAALKA
+561 
-570 YAQATVETYTKQA
+570 
-583 DVDKAADA
+583 
-591 LKAAVTGLEALPTTD
+591 
-606 TYTYTFIGGSTQDVI
+606 
-621 VDKGATPTA
+621 
-630 PANTAAKA
+630 
-638 PAENGDG
+638 
-645 THTITSYTWSK
+645 
-656 TGDFTFAE
+656 
-664 VAKDAVEKC
+664 
-673 SYKSEVVIK
+673 
-682 PTYTEMGTTKYT
+682 
-694 CTVCGYSYTAKDI
+694 
-707 EKLVCD
+707 
-713 HADTKV
+713 
-719 VNAQAATLVKN
+719 
-730 GYTGDT
+730 
-736 VCNTCGETIAKG
+736 
-748 HATDKL
+748 
-754 IGTAYYSALEEAK
+754 ALEDAK

-772 NYTDESVS
+772 NYTDESVAA
-780 VVTDALKA
+780 VAEAIKA
-788 YAQATVE
+788 NAQATVE

-822 VEVAATDLG
+822 VEVSATDLG

-856 PVEGAE
+856 PVDGAE

-978 TAKASVEGVL
+978 TAKASAEGVL

>member
-28 AGTPDAPDM
+28 AGTPDTPDM
-37 FGADDYTVKQNR
+37 FGANDYTVKQNR

-68 EYWSYNSGED
+68 EFWSYNSDEKW
-78 YNTAGSW
+78 NTAGSW
-85 NWDLGGRVEDF
+85 NFDLGTRVGNF
-96 SDNGYEDHRN
+96 ADNGYEDHRN
-106 DYKPVVAATVSS
+106 DWKPVVAATVSL
-118 QGTNEGFAEAVAKVK
+118 QGTNEGMAEAVAKVK

-144 AAEYYNTFYGADT
+144 AAQYYGNYYGADAD
-157 NHTYEAVKKAGNIIN
+157 HTYEAVKESGNIVN
-172 PTQLKAGQRIAIT
+172 PAKLKAGQRIAIT
-185 VEFGGFDVL
+185 VELGGLDIMESGQFKGGFDT
-194 QSGQVKGKFNT
+194 N
-205 EYLKAASY
+205 YLKAAY
-213 GSKPSR
+213 YQTKPSR
-219 GDTWKAATTGSKAA
+219 GDTWKEAPVGAAGC
-233 ISDGSAFYPTALA
+233 ISDGTALYPTAIA
-246 FAGHNVNVED
+246 FAGNKLD
-256 GTWYGAV
+256 GEEGRFYGAI

-271 DQLTSNFFGPN
+271 EGEISNYIGTDSN
-282 ADGSKPFGK
+282 GVKPFGK
-291 YGIVSFVYSFEVLK
+291 YGLVSFTYSFEVLK

-314 FDEDEYGTVFVPYFK
+314 FDHDIAGTEFEPYYRF
-329 NALKGSVNPEL
+329 ALSNQGLQNPEL
-340 YLISGDPAHVSTGQP
+340 YLITYDDTKST
-355 SRCSF
+355 F
-360 AIWTP
+360 ANWTQ

-385 KNAAGTVVDTQKV
+385 TNAAGTVVDTQKV
-398 KEGVTPTVPSTNTPA
+398 NEGETPTVPSTNTAA

-443 DEVVKVVKVDCPYTY
+443 DEVATVVRADCQYTY
-458 SVVKPATYKDTGLGR
+458 SVVTPATYKNTGVGR
-473 YTCTDAD
+473 YTCTDTD
-480 CGYSYDVTIDKL
+480 CAYSYDVTIDKL
-492 VCDHADTKVV
+492 RCDHADT
-502 NKSDSTLVKTG
+502 T
-513 YTGDTVCNTCG
+513 
-524 ETIATGTTIP
+524 
-534 KLNGTAYYAA
+534 
-544 LKAAQDVDST
+544 
-554 KYTEASY
+554 
-561 AKVAAALKA
+561 
-570 YAQATVETYTKQA
+570 
-583 DVDKAADA
+583 
-591 LKAAVTGLEALPTTD
+591 
-606 TYTYTFIGGSTQDVI
+606 
-621 VDKGATPTA
+621 
-630 PANTAAKA
+630 
-638 PAENGDG
+638 
-645 THTITSYTWSK
+645 
-656 TGDFTFAE
+656 
-664 VAKDAVEKC
+664 
-673 SYKSEVVIK
+673 
-682 PTYTEMGTTKYT
+682 
-694 CTVCGYSYTAKDI
+694 
-707 EKLVCD
+707 
-713 HADTKV
+713 V
-719 VNAQAATLVKN
+719 VNAQAATIVKN

-736 VCNTCGETIAKG
+736 VCNTCDETIATG

-754 IGTAYYSALEEAK
+754 NGTAYYNALNDTK

-772 NYTDESVS
+772 NYTDESVAA
-780 VVTDALKA
+780 VTDALKA
-788 YAQATVE
+788 YNQATVE

-800 ADVDKAA
+800 ADVNKAA
-807 DALKAAVAGLVKAVN
+807 DALKAAVAGLVKAVT

-856 PVEGAE
+856 PVDGAQ

-916 QYTKGQK
+916 QYTKGQT

-958 QYVKDEVKTYTVK
+958 QYTKDEVKTYTVK

-978 TAKASVEGVL
+978 TSKASAENVL

-1043 VAMVDSS
+1043 VAMVDAS

-1082 DMAASDLVLENVGK
+1082 DMADSDLVLENVGK
-1096 AAGSANKTVKVA
+1096 TAGALNKTVKVA

-1142 SDGSINTVYSEL
+1142 ADGSINTVYSEM

>member
-37 FGADDYTVKQNR
+37 FASGGSDYTVKQNR

-68 EYWSYNSGED
+68 EFWSYNSDEKW
-78 YNTAGSW
+78 NTSGSW
-85 NWDLGGRVEDF
+85 NFDLGSRVENF
-96 SDNGYEDHRN
+96 ADNGYEDHRN
-106 DYKPVVAATVSS
+106 DWKPVVAATVSL
-118 QGTNEGFAEAVAKVK
+118 QGTNEGMAEAVAKVK
-133 DKSDTNAIKNY
+133 DKSDTNAIKKYVAQYFGNY
-144 AAEYYNTFYGADT
+144 YGA
-157 NHTYEAVKKAGNIIN
+157 NAAHTYEAVKESGNIVN
-172 PTQLKAGQRIAIT
+172 PAKLKAGQRIAIT
-185 VEFGGFDVL
+185 VELGGLDIME
-194 QSGQVKGKFNT
+194 SGQFKGKFNK
-205 EYLKAASY
+205 EYLKAAAYS
-213 GSKPSR
+213 SKPSR
-219 GDTWKAATTGSKAA
+219 GDTWKAVTSGAA
-233 ISDGSAFYPTALA
+233 GCIADGTALYPTAIA
-246 FAGHNVNVED
+246 FAGNNVNVED
-256 GTWYGAV
+256 GTWYGAI

-271 DQLTSNFFGPN
+271 DGNTSNYIGTDSN
-282 ADGSKPFGK
+282 GVKPFGK
-291 YGIVSFVYSFEVLK
+291 YGLVSFTYSFEVLK

-314 FDEDEYGTVFVPYFK
+314 FDHDIAGTEFEPYYRF
-329 NALKGSVNPEL
+329 ALSEQNLQNPEL
-340 YLISGDPAHVSTGQP
+340 FLITYDDTKST
-355 SRCSF
+355 F
-360 AIWTP
+360 ANWTQ

-458 SVVKPATYKDTGLGR
+458 SVVKPATYKDTGVGR
-473 YTCTDAD
+473 YTCTDPD
-480 CGYSYDVTIDKL
+480 CAYSYDVTIDKL

-524 ETIATGTTIP
+524 ETIA
-534 KLNGTAYYAA
+534 
-544 LKAAQDVDST
+544 
-554 KYTEASY
+554 
-561 AKVAAALKA
+561 
-570 YAQATVETYTKQA
+570 
-583 DVDKAADA
+583 
-591 LKAAVTGLEALPTTD
+591 
-606 TYTYTFIGGSTQDVI
+606 
-621 VDKGATPTA
+621 
-630 PANTAAKA
+630 
-638 PAENGDG
+638 
-645 THTITSYTWSK
+645 
-656 TGDFTFAE
+656 
-664 VAKDAVEKC
+664 
-673 SYKSEVVIK
+673 
-682 PTYTEMGTTKYT
+682 
-694 CTVCGYSYTAKDI
+694 
-707 EKLVCD
+707 
-713 HADTKV
+713 
-719 VNAQAATLVKN
+719 
-730 GYTGDT
+730 
-736 VCNTCGETIAKG
+736 KG

-754 IGTAYYSALEEAK
+754 IGTAYYKALEDAK

-780 VVTDALKA
+780 VVTDSLKA
-788 YAQATVE
+788 NAQATVE
-795 AYTDQ
+795 TYTMQ

-856 PVEGAE
+856 PVEGAQ

-978 TAKASVEGVL
+978 TAKASADNVL

>member
-37 FGADDYTVKQNR
+37 FASGGSDYTVKQNR

-68 EYWSYNSGED
+68 EFWSYNSDEKW
-78 YNTAGSW
+78 NTSGSW
-85 NWDLGGRVEDF
+85 NFDLGSRVENF
-96 SDNGYEDHRN
+96 ADNGYEDHRN
-106 DYKPVVAATVSS
+106 DWKPVVAATVSL
-118 QGTNEGFAEAVAKVK
+118 QGTNEGMAEAIAKVK

-144 AAEYYNTFYGADT
+144 AAQYYTNYYGA
-157 NHTYEAVKKAGNIIN
+157 NAAHTYEAVKKSGNIVN
-172 PTQLKAGQRIAIT
+172 PAQLKAGQRIAIT
-185 VEFGGFDVL
+185 VELGGLDIME
-194 QSGQVKGKFNT
+194 SGQFKGKFNK
-205 EYLKAASY
+205 EYLKAAAYS
-213 GSKPSR
+213 SKPSR
-219 GDTWKAATTGSKAA
+219 GDTWKAVSSGAA
-233 ISDGSAFYPTALA
+233 GCIADGTALYPTAIA
-246 FAGHNVNVED
+246 FAGNNISVED
-256 GTWYGAV
+256 GTWYGAI

-271 DQLTSNFFGPN
+271 DGNTSNYIGTDSN
-282 ADGSKPFGK
+282 GVKPFGK
-291 YGIVSFVYSFEVLK
+291 YGLVSFTYSFEVLK

-314 FDEDEYGTVFVPYFK
+314 FDHDIAGTEFEPYYRF
-329 NALKGSVNPEL
+329 ALSEQNLQNPEL
-340 YLISGDPAHVSTGQP
+340 FLITYDDTKST
-355 SRCSF
+355 F
-360 AIWTP
+360 ANWTQ

-385 KNAAGTVVDTQKV
+385 TNAAGTVVDTQKV
-398 KEGVTPTVPSTNTPA
+398 KEGETPTAPSTNTAA

-443 DEVVKVVKVDCPYTY
+443 DEVATVVKADCQYTY
-458 SVVKPATYKDTGLGR
+458 SVVTPATYKDTGVGR

-480 CGYSYDVTIDKL
+480 CAYSYDVTIDKL
-492 VCDHADTKVV
+492 VCDHADT
-502 NKSDSTLVKTG
+502 T
-513 YTGDTVCNTCG
+513 
-524 ETIATGTTIP
+524 
-534 KLNGTAYYAA
+534 
-544 LKAAQDVDST
+544 
-554 KYTEASY
+554 
-561 AKVAAALKA
+561 
-570 YAQATVETYTKQA
+570 
-583 DVDKAADA
+583 
-591 LKAAVTGLEALPTTD
+591 
-606 TYTYTFIGGSTQDVI
+606 
-621 VDKGATPTA
+621 
-630 PANTAAKA
+630 
-638 PAENGDG
+638 
-645 THTITSYTWSK
+645 
-656 TGDFTFAE
+656 
-664 VAKDAVEKC
+664 
-673 SYKSEVVIK
+673 
-682 PTYTEMGTTKYT
+682 
-694 CTVCGYSYTAKDI
+694 
-707 EKLVCD
+707 
-713 HADTKV
+713 V

-736 VCNTCGETIAKG
+736 VCNTCGETIATG

-754 IGTAYYSALEEAK
+754 NGTAYYNALKDAK
-767 AVNAD
+767 DVNAD
-772 NYTDESVS
+772 NYTDESVAA
-780 VVTDALKA
+780 VADAIKA
-788 YAQATVE
+788 YDQATVE

-800 ADVDKAA
+800 ADVNKAA
-807 DALKAAVAGLVKAVN
+807 DALKAAVSGLVKAVN

-862 FVGWKVNN
+862 FVGWAVNN
-870 TLVSTDAEY
+870 TLVSTDAEF
-879 TTTVVANTTFVPV
+879 TTTVVTSTKFVPV
-892 FKETAADTFTVVFVD
+892 FKESAVDTFTVVFVD

-916 QYTKGQK
+916 QYTKGQT

-958 QYVKDEVKTYTVK
+958 QYTKDEVKTYTVK

-978 TAKASVEGVL
+978 TAKASADNVL

-1012 TVAYGDTYTFY
+1012 TVAYGDTYTFF

-1043 VAMVDSS
+1043 VGMVDAS
-1050 LINGST
+1050 LISGST

-1067 APTDTIVKQGFVYGV
+1067 APTDTIVKQGFVYGM
-1082 DMAASDLVLENVGK
+1082 DMDAAELVLENVGNK
-1096 AAGSANKTVKVA
+1096 GANSTGKVKVA
-1108 YADNS
+1108 YADNG
-1113 YEQTSL
+1113 YDQFSL
-1119 VYGVGGNNAGHSAN
+1119 VYGISSAKRVGHTIS
-1133 AVAFVTVKA
+1133 AVAFTTVKDA
-1142 SDGSINTVYSEL
+1142 DGNISTVYSQ
-1154 ASYNY
+1154 AMPYTYA

>member
-37 FGADDYTVKQNR
+37 FASGGSDYTVKQNR

-68 EYWSYNSGED
+68 EFWSYNSDEKW
-78 YNTAGSW
+78 NTSGSW
-85 NWDLGGRVEDF
+85 NFDLGSRVENF
-96 SDNGYEDHRN
+96 ADNGYEDHRN
-106 DYKPVVAATVSS
+106 DWKPVVAATVSL
-118 QGTNEGFAEAVAKVK
+118 QGTNEGMAEAVAKVK
-133 DKSDTNAIKNY
+133 DKSDTNAIKKYVAQYFGNY
-144 AAEYYNTFYGADT
+144 YGA
-157 NHTYEAVKKAGNIIN
+157 NAAHTYEAVKESGNIVN
-172 PTQLKAGQRIAIT
+172 PAKLKAGQRIAIT
-185 VEFGGFDVL
+185 VELGGLDIME
-194 QSGQVKGKFNT
+194 SGQFKGKFNK
-205 EYLKAASY
+205 EYLKAAAYS
-213 GSKPSR
+213 SKPSR
-219 GDTWKAATTGSKAA
+219 GDTWKAVSSGAA
-233 ISDGSAFYPTALA
+233 GCIADGTALYPTAIA
-246 FAGHNVNVED
+246 FAGNNISVED
-256 GTWYGAV
+256 GTWYGAI

-271 DQLTSNFFGPN
+271 DGNTSNYIGTDSN
-282 ADGSKPFGK
+282 GVKPFGK
-291 YGIVSFVYSFEVLK
+291 YGLVSFTYSFEVLK

-314 FDEDEYGTVFVPYFK
+314 FDHDIAGTEFEPYYRF
-329 NALKGSVNPEL
+329 ALSEQNLQNPEL
-340 YLISGDPAHVSTGQP
+340 FLITYDDTKST
-355 SRCSF
+355 F
-360 AIWTP
+360 ANWTQ

-398 KEGVTPTVPSTNTPA
+398 KEGETPTAPSTNTPA

-443 DEVVKVVKVDCPYTY
+443 DEVATVVKADCQYTY
-458 SVVKPATYKDTGLGR
+458 SVVTPATYKDTGVGR

-502 NKSDSTLVKTG
+502 NKVDSTLVKTG

-524 ETIATGTTIP
+524 ETIATGHATD
-534 KLNGTAYYAA
+534 KLNGTAYYNA
-544 LKAAQDVDST
+544 LKD
-554 KYTEASY
+554 
-561 AKVAAALKA
+561 
-570 YAQATVETYTKQA
+570 
-583 DVDKAADA
+583 
-591 LKAAVTGLEALPTTD
+591 
-606 TYTYTFIGGSTQDVI
+606 
-621 VDKGATPTA
+621 
-630 PANTAAKA
+630 
-638 PAENGDG
+638 
-645 THTITSYTWSK
+645 
-656 TGDFTFAE
+656 
-664 VAKDAVEKC
+664 AKD
-673 SYKSEVVIK
+673 
-682 PTYTEMGTTKYT
+682 
-694 CTVCGYSYTAKDI
+694 
-707 EKLVCD
+707 
-713 HADTKV
+713 
-719 VNAQAATLVKN
+719 
-730 GYTGDT
+730 
-736 VCNTCGETIAKG
+736 
-748 HATDKL
+748 
-754 IGTAYYSALEEAK
+754 
-767 AVNAD
+767 VNAD
-772 NYTDESVS
+772 NYTDESVAA
-780 VVTDALKA
+780 VADAIKA
-788 YAQATVE
+788 YDQATVE

-800 ADVDKAA
+800 ADVNKAA
-807 DALKAAVAGLVKAVN
+807 DALKAAVTGLVKAVN

-870 TLVSTDAEY
+870 TLVSTDADY

-978 TAKASVEGVL
+978 TAKASAEGVL

>member
-37 FGADDYTVKQNR
+37 FASGGSDYTVKQNR

-68 EYWSYNSGED
+68 EFWSYNSDEKW
-78 YNTAGSW
+78 NTSGSW
-85 NWDLGGRVEDF
+85 NFDLGSRVENF
-96 SDNGYEDHRN
+96 ADNGYEDHRN
-106 DYKPVVAATVSS
+106 DWKPVVAATVSL
-118 QGTNEGFAEAVAKVK
+118 QGTNEGMAEAVAKVK
-133 DKSDTNAIKNY
+133 DKSDTNAIKKYVAQYFGNY
-144 AAEYYNTFYGADT
+144 YGA
-157 NHTYEAVKKAGNIIN
+157 NAAHTYEAVKESGNIVN
-172 PTQLKAGQRIAIT
+172 PAKLKAGQRVAIT
-185 VEFGGFDVL
+185 VELGGLDIME
-194 QSGQVKGKFNT
+194 SGQFKGKFNK
-205 EYLKAASY
+205 EYLKAAAYS
-213 GSKPSR
+213 SKPSR
-219 GDTWKAATTGSKAA
+219 GDTWKAVTSGAA
-233 ISDGSAFYPTALA
+233 GCIADGTALYPTAIA
-246 FAGHNVNVED
+246 FAGNNVNVED
-256 GTWYGAV
+256 GTWYGAI

-271 DQLTSNFFGPN
+271 DGNTSNYIGTDSN
-282 ADGSKPFGK
+282 GVKPFGK
-291 YGIVSFVYSFEVLK
+291 YGLVSFTYSFEVLK

-314 FDEDEYGTVFVPYFK
+314 FDHDIAGTEFEPYYRF
-329 NALKGSVNPEL
+329 ALSEQNLQNPEL
-340 YLISGDPAHVSTGQP
+340 FLITYDDTKST
-355 SRCSF
+355 F
-360 AIWTP
+360 ANWTQ

-524 ETIATGTTIP
+524 ETIAKGTTIP
-534 KLNGTAYYAA
+534 KLDGTAYY
-544 LKAAQDVDST
+544 K
-554 KYTEASY
+554 
-561 AKVAAALKA
+561 
-570 YAQATVETYTKQA
+570 
-583 DVDKAADA
+583 
-591 LKAAVTGLEALPTTD
+591 
-606 TYTYTFIGGSTQDVI
+606 
-621 VDKGATPTA
+621 
-630 PANTAAKA
+630 
-638 PAENGDG
+638 
-645 THTITSYTWSK
+645 
-656 TGDFTFAE
+656 
-664 VAKDAVEKC
+664 
-673 SYKSEVVIK
+673 
-682 PTYTEMGTTKYT
+682 
-694 CTVCGYSYTAKDI
+694 
-707 EKLVCD
+707 
-713 HADTKV
+713 
-719 VNAQAATLVKN
+719 
-730 GYTGDT
+730 
-736 VCNTCGETIAKG
+736 
-748 HATDKL
+748 
-754 IGTAYYSALEEAK
+754 ALEDAK

-772 NYTDESVS
+772 NYTDESVAA
-780 VVTDALKA
+780 VADAIKA
-788 YAQATVE
+788 YDQATVE

-800 ADVDKAA
+800 ADVNRAA
-807 DALKAAVAGLVKAVN
+807 DALKAAVSGLVKAVN
-822 VEVAATDLG
+822 VEVSATDLG

-856 PVEGAE
+856 PVDGAE

-978 TAKASVEGVL
+978 TAKASAEGVL

>member
-28 AGTPDAPDM
+28 AGTPSAPDT
-37 FGADDYTVKQNR
+37 FGADNYTVTQNR

-55 GVDVSLDKLQSTP
+55 GVDVSLNKLQSTP
-68 EYWSYNSGED
+68 EYYGYNSGED
-78 YNTAGSW
+78 YDADAVSW
-85 NWDLGGRVEDF
+85 SLDFGARVEDF
-96 SDNGYEDHRN
+96 SNTGYEDHRN
-106 DYKPVVAATVSS
+106 DWKPVVAATVSS
-118 QGTNEGFAEAVAKVK
+118 QGSNDEAK
-133 DKSDTNAIKNY
+133 
-144 AAEYYNTFYGADT
+144 AAVSGGKLSAYSKKYYNNYYAQSATK
-157 NHTYEAVKKAGNIIN
+157 TYEAVKAAGNILN
-172 PTQLKAGQRIAIT
+172 PAQLKAGQRIAVT
-185 VEFGGFDVL
+185 VEFGGVDIMEN
-194 QSGQVKGKFNT
+194 GQFKGKYNK
-205 EYLKAASY
+205 EYLKAAY
-213 GSKPSR
+213 YKGALRKA
-219 GDTWKAATTGSKAA
+219 DTWTEAETGSTACIGK
-233 ISDGSAFYPTALA
+233 GSAIYAAALN
-246 FAGHNVNVED
+246 FAGANVNVEN
-256 GTWYGAV
+256 GTFYGAV
-263 TGKAAVAG
+263 TGNAAVDG
-271 DQLTSNFFGPN
+271 DANTSNYIGVN
-282 ADGSKPFGK
+282 SDGTKPFGK
-291 YGIVSFVYSFEVLK
+291 YGIASFTYSFEVLQ
-305 DCDASEVFT
+305 DCDLSEVFK
-314 FDEDEYGTVFVPYFK
+314 FDTDIAGTEFEPYYRDS
-329 NALKGSVNPEL
+329 LQGYQNPEL
-340 YLISGDPAHVSTGQP
+340 FLITHDDTKST
-355 SRCSF
+355 F
-360 AIWTP
+360 ACWTP
-365 IWTDYAKDSA
+365 IYTDYEKASA

-385 KNAAGTVVDTQKV
+385 TNAAGTVVDTQKV
-398 KEGVTPTVPSTNTPA
+398 KEGETPTAPSTNTAA

-425 HNEYSW
+425 HTEYSW
-431 PAVSPATADTNY
+431 PEVSAATADKNY
-443 DEVVKVVKVDCPYTY
+443 DEVPTVVKADCQYTY
-458 SVVKPATYKDTGLGR
+458 SVVTPATYKETGLGR

-492 VCDHADTKVV
+492 VCDHSDTKVV
-502 NKSDSTLVKTG
+502 NKADSTLVKTG

-524 ETIATGTTIP
+524 ETIATGTTIA
-534 KLNGTAYYAA
+534 KLDGTDYYAA
-544 LKAAQDVDST
+544 LRAAQNVDSS
-554 KYTEASY
+554 KYTDASY
-561 AKVAAALKA
+561 AKVTAALKA
-570 YAQATVETYTKQA
+570 NAQATVETYTDQA
-583 DVDKAADA
+583 DVDAAAAA
-591 LKAAVTGLEALPTTD
+591 LKAAVSGLEALPTTD
-606 TYTYTFIGGSTQDVI
+606 TYTYTFIGGTTQDVI

-630 PANTAAKA
+630 PTNTPAKT
-638 PAENGDG
+638 PVENGNG
-645 THTITSYTWSK
+645 THTTTSYTWSK

-664 VAKDAVEKC
+664 VANDAVEKC
-673 SYKSEVVIK
+673 SYKSEVVTQ
-682 PTYTEMGTTKYT
+682 PTYSEMGTTKYT
-694 CTVCGYSYTAKDI
+694 CTLCGYSYTAQDI
-707 EKLVCD
+707 DKLVCD

-719 VNAQAATLVKN
+719 VNAQPATLVKN

-754 IGTAYYSALEEAK
+754 NGTAYYAALEAAK

-772 NYTDESVS
+772 DYTDESVAA
-780 VVTDALKA
+780 VAAAIKA
-788 YAQATVE
+788 NAQETVE
-795 AYTDQ
+795 TYTDQ
-800 ADVDKAA
+800 AFVDNAA
-807 DALKAAVAGLVKAVN
+807 DALKDAVAGLVKAVT

-831 STTLNGKAQASA
+831 STTLNGEAKATA
-843 KVAVNGEV
+843 KVAVNSEV

-870 TLVSTDAEY
+870 TLVSTDADY

-892 FKETAADTFTVVFVD
+892 FKESAADKFTVVFVD

-916 QYTKGQK
+916 QYTKGQT

-958 QYVKDEVKTYTVK
+958 QYTKDEVKTYTVK

-978 TAKASVEGVL
+978 TAKASEVGVL

-998 VTKAG
+998 VSKAG

-1012 TVAYGDTYTFY
+1012 TVAYGDTYTFF

-1043 VAMVDSS
+1043 VGMVDAS
-1050 LINGST
+1050 LISGST

-1096 AAGSANKTVKVA
+1096 TAGSANKTVKVA

-1142 SDGSINTVYSEL
+1142 ADGSINTVYS
-1154 ASYNY
+1154 AMGSYNY

>member
-37 FGADDYTVKQNR
+37 FGADDYTVTHNR

-68 EYWSYNSGED
+68 EYWSYNSDET

-85 NWDLGGRVEDF
+85 GFTQGGRVENYA
-96 SDNGYEDHRN
+96 DNGYEDHRN
-106 DYKPVVAATVSS
+106 DWKPVIAATVSL
-118 QGTNEGFAEAVAKVK
+118 QGTNEGMAEAIAANKTDKV
-133 DKSDTNAIKNY
+133 SLKNY
-144 AAEYYNTFYGADT
+144 AAQYYGNYYGADAS
-157 NHTYEAVKKAGNIIN
+157 HTYEAVKESGNIVN
-172 PTQLKAGQRIAIT
+172 PAQLKAGQRIAIT
-185 VEFGGFDVL
+185 VEFGGWDVL
-194 QSGQVKGKFNT
+194 QSGQFKGKFNK
-205 EYLKAASY
+205 EYLKAAAY
-213 GSKPSR
+213 ATKPSR
-219 GDTWKAATTGSKAA
+219 KDSWGAVSSGASGC
-233 ISDGSAFYPTALA
+233 ISDGTAFYPSALA
-246 FAGHNVNVED
+246 FAGNNVNVED
-256 GTWYGAV
+256 GTFYGAV

-282 ADGSKPFGK
+282 DDGSKPFGK

-314 FDEDEYGTVFVPYFK
+314 FNTDIAGTEFEPYYRDSLQG
-329 NALKGSVNPEL
+329 NQNPEL
-340 YLISGDPAHVSTGQP
+340 FLITHDDTKST
-355 SRCSF
+355 F
-360 AIWTP
+360 ACWTG
-365 IWTDYAKDSA
+365 IWTDYAKASA

-385 KNAAGTVVDTQKV
+385 TNAAGTVVDTQKV
-398 KEGVTPTVPSTNTPA
+398 KEGETPTAPSTNTAA

-425 HNEYSW
+425 HTEYSW
-431 PAVSPATADTNY
+431 PEVSAATADKNY
-443 DEVVKVVKVDCPYTY
+443 DEVPTVVKADCQYTY
-458 SVVKPATYKDTGLGR
+458 SVVTPATYKETGLGR
-473 YTCTDAD
+473 YTCTDTD
-480 CGYSYDVTIDKL
+480 CGYSYDETIDKL
-492 VCDHADTKVV
+492 VCDHSDTKVV
-502 NKSDSTLVKTG
+502 NKADSTLVKTG

-524 ETIATGTTIP
+524 ETIATGTTIA
-534 KLNGTAYYAA
+534 KLDGTDYYAA
-544 LKAAQDVDST
+544 LKAAQDVDAS

-561 AKVAAALKA
+561 AKVTAALKA
-570 YAQATVETYTKQA
+570 NAQATVETYTDQA
-583 DVDKAADA
+583 DVDAAAAA
-591 LKAAVTGLEALPTTD
+591 LKAAVSGLEALPTTD
-606 TYTYTFIGGSTQDVI
+606 TYTYTFINKTTQDVT

-630 PANTAAKA
+630 PANTPAKT
-638 PAENGDG
+638 PVENGNG
-645 THTITSYTWSK
+645 THTTTSYTWSK
-656 TGDFTFAE
+656 TGDFTYAE
-664 VAKDAVEKC
+664 VANDAVEKC
-673 SYKSEVVIK
+673 SYKSEVVTQ
-682 PTYTEMGTTKYT
+682 PTYSEMGTTKYT
-694 CTVCGYSYTAKDI
+694 CTLCGYSYTAQDI
-707 EKLVCD
+707 DKLVCD

-754 IGTAYYSALEEAK
+754 NGTAYYTALEAAK

-772 NYTDESVS
+772 NYTDESVAA
-780 VVTDALKA
+780 VAA
-788 YAQATVE
+788 AIEANAQATVE

-800 ADVDKAA
+800 AAVDSAA
-807 DALKAAVAGLVKAVN
+807 AALEAAVAGLVKAVT

-831 STTLNGKAQASA
+831 STTLNGEAKATA

-870 TLVSTDAEY
+870 TLVSTDADY

-916 QYTKGQK
+916 QYTKGQT

-958 QYVKDEVKTYTVK
+958 QYTKDEVKTYTVK

-978 TAKASVEGVL
+978 TAKASEVGVL

-998 VTKAG
+998 VSKAG

-1012 TVAYGDTYTFY
+1012 TVAYGDTYTFF

-1043 VAMVDSS
+1043 VGMVDAS
-1050 LINGST
+1050 LISGST

-1096 AAGSANKTVKVA
+1096 TAGSANKTVKVA

-1142 SDGSINTVYSEL
+1142 ADGSINTVYS
-1154 ASYNY
+1154 AMGSYNY